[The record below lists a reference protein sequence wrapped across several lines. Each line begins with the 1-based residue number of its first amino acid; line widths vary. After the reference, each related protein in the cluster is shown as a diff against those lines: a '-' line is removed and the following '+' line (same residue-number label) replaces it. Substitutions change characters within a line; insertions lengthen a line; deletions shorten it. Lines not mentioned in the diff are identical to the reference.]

1 MEKHV
6 FKSPGQIVINQIY
19 RTLGHFCPELGQDLA
34 GLPDTRERKQ
44 YHSQEL
50 CMAGI
55 TMFMFKEGS
64 RNAYNNE
71 RKDKQFRDNYS
82 RLFGLT
88 LPHLDT
94 VDDYMRELPDLEF
107 EKVKVNTISSLIR
120 KKVFSSGKFRGHYI
134 VAIDGT
140 GIASFDNRHCESC
153 LSKTSKN
160 GVTSYFHNVLEAKL
174 LTPSGMSLSIATEW
188 ISNQG
193 KKSYQKQDCERAA
206 FIRLAASIKNYYP
219 RLPMVIVADGLYPWK
234 GFFDICRQNDWKYII
249 TLKDGN
255 LKSLQ
260 EEIRWEK
267 RLNHKQTREVVRADK
282 NTLTTLTYPWLSGL
296 TYRNHSLNWV
306 ECIEKKVSRATGN
319 IIQQRFVHLTN
330 MEISSELCAGISDT
344 GRLRQ
349 KIENEGFNIQKNN
362 GYALEHKYS
371 RVSFQ
376 AMKNYYQCLQ
386 IAHIINQL
394 VQASQ
399 TIKTLLDKTL
409 KCTVKHL
416 WKRLLSFLSEREI
429 IESEL
434 IDLVS
439 RKFQIRL
446 L

>member
-255 LKSLQ
+255 LRSLQ

-267 RLNHKQTREVVRADK
+267 RLNHKQTREVV
-282 NTLTTLTYPWLSGL
+282 S
-296 TYRNHSLNWV
+296 
-306 ECIEKKVSRATGN
+306 VS
-319 IIQQRFVHLTN
+319 V
-330 MEISSELCAGISDT
+330 
-344 GRLRQ
+344 
-349 KIENEGFNIQKNN
+349 
-362 GYALEHKYS
+362 
-371 RVSFQ
+371 
-376 AMKNYYQCLQ
+376 
-386 IAHIINQL
+386 
-394 VQASQ
+394 
-399 TIKTLLDKTL
+399 
-409 KCTVKHL
+409 
-416 WKRLLSFLSEREI
+416 
-429 IESEL
+429 
-434 IDLVS
+434 
-439 RKFQIRL
+439 
-446 L
+446 